1 MDYFYQSSL
10 SGLYKQGLKQSQ
22 TNLLGARLLFHHLGF
37 ALSSNRRHST
47 MCGRFTLTT
56 DLDRLEE
63 RFAFHAANLAYT
75 PRYDSAMTEPVVTL
89 MKEEGHRVGFLRWGL
104 IPSWAKDAAIGDRMI
119 NARAE
124 TVAEKPSFRRALQ
137 KRRCLVL
144 ADGFYEWQKEG
155 KKKTP
160 LYIALK
166 SREPFG
172 FAGLW
177 ETWQSPAG
185 ETIRS
190 CTIITTTPN
199 TLMESIHN
207 RMPVMLPREAEALWL
222 DRTVEDPQGLL
233 PLLVPYPAEAM
244 EAHAV
249 SSLVHSP
256 RNDTLACNEPFERV

>member
-1 MDYFYQSSL
+1 
-10 SGLYKQGLKQSQ
+10 
-22 TNLLGARLLFHHLGF
+22 
-37 ALSSNRRHST
+37 

-56 DLDRLEE
+56 DLDRLQE
-63 RFAFHAANLAYT
+63 RFAFRATELSYA
-75 PRYDSAMTEPVVTL
+75 PRYNIAPTQPVLTL
-89 MKEEGHRVGFLRWGL
+89 IKEEEYRAGFLRWGL

-144 ADGFYEWQKEG
+144 ADGFYEWRKEG

-166 SREPFG
+166 SREPFS

-207 RMPVMLPREAEALWL
+207 RMPVILPREAEALWL
-222 DRTVEDPQGLL
+222 DQTIEDPQMLL
-233 PLLVPYPAEAM
+233 PLLTPYIAKAM
-244 EAHAV
+244 EAYAV
-249 SSLVHSP
+249 SPLVNSP
-256 RNDTLACNEPFERV
+256 RNDTPACIEPYG

>member
-1 MDYFYQSSL
+1 
-10 SGLYKQGLKQSQ
+10 
-22 TNLLGARLLFHHLGF
+22 
-37 ALSSNRRHST
+37 

-63 RFAFHAANLAYT
+63 RFAFRATNLPCV
-75 PRYDSAMTEPVVTL
+75 PRYNIAPSQPVLTVT
-89 MKEEGHRVGFLRWGL
+89 KAEEQRAGFLRWGL
-104 IPSWAKDAAIGDRMI
+104 IPSWAKDASIGDRMI

-144 ADGFYEWQKEG
+144 ADGFYEWRKEG

-166 SREPFG
+166 SHEPFG

-177 ETWQSPAG
+177 ETWKSPTG
-185 ETIRS
+185 EAVHS

-199 TLMESIHN
+199 ALMESIHN
-207 RMPVMLPREAEALWL
+207 RMPVILPREAEALWL
-222 DRTVEDPQGLL
+222 DRAVEDPQALL
-233 PLLVPYPAEAM
+233 PLLAPYLAEAM
-244 EAHAV
+244 EAYAV
-249 SSLVHSP
+249 SPLVNSP
-256 RNDTLACNEPFERV
+256 RNDTPACIEPLE